1 MEFNR
6 NNLQKQSIEETDL
19 WLPTITS
26 PWHLEIT
33 SVDNIISEPL
43 ITHVT
48 VHHMSPVDNKGF
60 IMIHSRPI
68 MKIRL
73 QNTDENVVGISA
85 PLINGKTTEVVTLQ

>member
-1 MEFNR
+1 MAFSNP
-6 NNLQKQSIEETDL
+6 NLPKQSGEETDL

-48 VHHMSPVDNKGF
+48 VHHTSQINNKGF
-60 IMIHSRPI
+60 IMIHRRPI
-68 MKIRL
+68 VKIKL
-73 QNTDENVVGISA
+73 QSTDESIVGISA
-85 PLINGKTTEVVTLQ
+85 PLINGKTTEVVSLQ